1 MSKPKEYRVCAFCGI
16 RQHKS
21 NLLRITLPDIFF
33 DFWQNKQGRSFY
45 VCPKHTCINKVFKKK
60 NLYKYLDE
68 SVYINLL
75 YDKLRENIKNN
86 IIYNINKLFEKYG
99 INDAY
104 INTEKLVL
112 FRYDVLINSSNNILL
127 DKAVYNGSKKL
138 CIVYDKYTADKLIKY
153 KNLITDIDGLFYG
166 ELNGVKKS

>member
-60 NLYKYLDE
+60 TVYKYLDE
-68 SVYINLL
+68 SVNINLL
-75 YDKLRENIKNN
+75 YDKLRENIK
-86 IIYNINKLFEKYG
+86 IIAG
-99 INDAY
+99 S
-104 INTEKLVL
+104 LVNETKNVSARL
-112 FRYDVLINSSNNILL
+112 YTILISCLRNMVLMM
-127 DKAVYNGSKKL
+127 
-138 CIVYDKYTADKLIKY
+138 LI
-153 KNLITDIDGLFYG
+153 
-166 ELNGVKKS
+166 